1 MVYRHQH
8 KLQIHSLYSI
18 SSIAPLPYMKR
29 AQKWIICHNNRAGS
43 INKNF
48 RHSQRALIDRKKKN
62 CNNFQLNLFHPC
74 ALLKLL
80 SFSFPSQ
87 KHLIRLM
94 KLKWSPVPLQM
105 MWRRNL
111 IFFFFFCF
119 CCYFMKHVW
128 NYWKVVFYTKRF
140 NFHLRHE

>member
-62 CNNFQLNLFHPC
+62 CNNFQLNLFYPC

-105 MWRRNL
+105 MWRRNF
-111 IFFFFFCF
+111 IFFLLFLFLLLFYEACVKLLKSCF
-119 CCYFMKHVW
+119 LHK
-128 NYWKVVFYTKRF
+128 TI
-140 NFHLRHE
+140 